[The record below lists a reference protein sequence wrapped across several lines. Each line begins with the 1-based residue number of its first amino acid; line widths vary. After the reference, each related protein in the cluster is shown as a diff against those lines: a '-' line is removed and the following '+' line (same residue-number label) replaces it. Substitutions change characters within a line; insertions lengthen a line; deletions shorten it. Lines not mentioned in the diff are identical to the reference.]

1 LENVMIYKLAGLVD
15 LSLVILESSGLVHLN
30 GLPLG
35 GGQIQQLGI
44 VFASAYVVEEFIDL
58 FRRPPR
64 QPPPWPWRE

>member
-1 LENVMIYKLAGLVD
+1 MIYKLAGLVD

-44 VFASAYVVEEFIDL
+44 VFASAYPTASTLALEGL
-58 FRRPPR
+58 KL
-64 QPPPWPWRE
+64 